1 MIIKSYKHAIAN
13 DATRGGRETCA
24 SPLVALQAR
33 LMLCCSRTLMILGGS
48 GVLPRRSSTA

>member
-1 MIIKSYKHAIAN
+1 MITKSYKHAIAN

-33 LMLCCSRTLMILGGS
+33 LMLCCSRALMILGGS
-48 GVLPRRSSTA
+48 GVLARRSSTA